1 MIKQGKAKL
10 LYLAPEALLRA
21 NVLALLA
28 TVEVDCLAVDEA
40 LSISQWGHD
49 FRPKYRRLIEARDRF
64 PKAACCYSVTRMF
77 KISNT
82 LSIRNLL
89 MKNER
94 QIFISARCC
103 DMQSPRTA
111 DAFHFSIIL
120 ERSMPSTTATCA
132 TTVCRKKRSWWM

>member
-10 LYLAPEALLRA
+10 LYLAAEALLRA
-21 NVLALLA
+21 YLLELLA

-40 LSISQWGHD
+40 HCISQGDHD
-49 FRPKYRRLIEARDRF
+49 FRPEYRRLIEARDRF
-64 PKAACCYSVTRMF
+64 PKAAGCYSVTRMF

-82 LSIRNLL
+82 LPIRNLL

-103 DMQSPRTA
+103 DLQCPRTA
-111 DAFHFSIIL
+111 DAFRFSITSQ
-120 ERSMPSTTATCA
+120 RSMPSTPATCA
-132 TTVCRKKRSWWM
+132 STSR